1 MMMTVVDIYDFAQND
16 LLAGTV
22 AGKALLPAFEDFV
35 ERAPDGSLLV
45 LDFEKVSLVTSSFFI
60 AAFEWLWISP
70 MVHEREIFPVLA
82 NVNTEC
88 RDEME
93 LALKARGRKALFGR
107 WLDGTL
113 LDVVPFTL
121 DRDERETYDKVA
133 MMGEATASDL
143 FRDDSRI
150 LPTGWSNRLSLLHGY
165 RLLRRRKQGRQL
177 HYSLAWR

>member
-1 MMMTVVDIYDFAQND
+1 MMMHVDIFDHAHSD

-22 AGKALLPAFEDFV
+22 AGKALLPAFEALV
-35 ERAPDGSLLV
+35 ERVPDGSLLV
-45 LDFEKVSLVTSSFFI
+45 LDFERVALVTSSFFI
-60 AAFEWLWISP
+60 AAFERLWISP
-70 MVHEREIFPVLA
+70 VVHEREIFPVLA

-93 LALKARGRKALFGR
+93 LALKARGRKALFGS
-107 WLDGTL
+107 WQDGSL

-121 DRDERETYDKVA
+121 DRDELETYDKVA
-133 MMGEATASDL
+133 KMGEATASDL

-177 HYSLAWR
+177 YYSLAWR